1 MKLILGFL
9 VIALLHSSLAQ
20 DSWREDERDSLLVVE
35 RLDTLRAAYGT
46 NKRFIS
52 AVEVPALA
60 ALSYYPELKST
71 RIEFKL
77 AKINT
82 TLNARPTI
90 GSLLF
95 RSRGNRKYVIR
106 LNEQQVDSIIRFQD
120 VPFAGKVGVLGHE
133 FGHLVDYS
141 DRSFFGILGRLLAY
155 TSKKRKAAFEKEIDL
170 LTIQRGLGKELY
182 TWSYYVL
189 YQSNAQATYKAFKA
203 QIYLTPEEILE
214 IINDPETP

>member
-1 MKLILGFL
+1 MKLILGCL
-9 VIALLHSSLAQ
+9 VLALLHSSLAQ
-20 DSWREDERDSLLVVE
+20 DSWTKDERDSLLVAE

-60 ALSYYPELKST
+60 ALSYFPELQTT
-71 RIEFKL
+71 RIEFRL
-77 AKINT
+77 ANINT

-95 RSRGNRKYVIR
+95 RSRGNRTYIIR
-106 LNEQQVDSIIRFQD
+106 LNEKQADSIIRFQD

-141 DRSFFGILGRLLAY
+141 ERSFFGILGRLLAY
-155 TSKKRKAAFEKEIDL
+155 TSKKKKAAFEKEIDL

-182 TWSYYVL
+182 TWSFYVL
-189 YQSNAQATYKAFKA
+189 YQSNAQADYKAFKR

-214 IINDPETP
+214 YMGN